1 MENKKSLDIW
11 KVIVKATINGETTE
25 VADIQKNERSDNFTD
40 LIILLC
46 IYYVFAI
53 NNQAAVDNYIVLFP
67 ILDSL
72 VKLIKYFKW
81 HILYYPNINWYI
93 N

>member
-1 MENKKSLDIW
+1 M
-11 KVIVKATINGETTE
+11 IVKATINGETTD
-25 VADIQKNERSDNFTD
+25 VADIQKNERRDNFTD

-72 VKLIKYFKW
+72 VKLIKYFK
-81 HILYYPNINWYI
+81 
-93 N
+93 

>member
-1 MENKKSLDIW
+1 M
-11 KVIVKATINGETTE
+11 IVKATINGKTTE
-25 VADIQKNERSDNFTD
+25 VADIQQNERSDNFID

-53 NNQAAVDNYIVLFP
+53 NNQAAVDTYIVLFP

-72 VKLIKYFKW
+72 VKLIKYFK
-81 HILYYPNINWYI
+81 
-93 N
+93 